1 MQAHRCMSLG
11 LYQMIFDREV
21 VAMAAR
27 LTDKQKRFV
36 AEYLVDLN
44 ATAAAKR
51 AGYSEKT
58 ACEQAARLLAN
69 VKVQTAV
76 QEAKQARQERT
87 EITQDMV
94 LRETAKLA
102 FFDIRKMFDK
112 DGKPLDI
119 SELDADTAAALAGLD
134 VQDIAD
140 NDGDYVGFVKK
151 YKMADKLKA
160 LELLGKHLGTW
171 EPKDDG
177 PKDETTEDDLS
188 RSLREL
194 GEGLESDDER

>member
-1 MQAHRCMSLG
+1 
-11 LYQMIFDREV
+11 
-21 VAMAAR
+21 MATR

-44 ATAAAKR
+44 ATAAAIR
-51 AGYSEKT
+51 AGYSKKT
-58 ACEQAARLLAN
+58 AEVIGYENLRKPQIEAAINQAI
-69 VKVQTAV
+69 
-76 QEAKQARQERT
+76 QEREKRT

-102 FFDIRKMFDK
+102 FFDIRKMFGK
-112 DGKPLDI
+112 NGKPLDI
-119 SELDADTAAALAGLD
+119 SELDADTAAALVGLD
-134 VQDIAD
+134 VQDIVD

-177 PKDETTEDDLS
+177 PKDEVEEDDLS

-194 GEGLESDDER
+194 GEELESDV